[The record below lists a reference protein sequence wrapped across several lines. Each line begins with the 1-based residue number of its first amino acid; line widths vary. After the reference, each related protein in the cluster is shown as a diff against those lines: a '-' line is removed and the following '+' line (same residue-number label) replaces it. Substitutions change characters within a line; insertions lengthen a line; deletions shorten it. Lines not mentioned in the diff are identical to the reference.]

1 MEVVST
7 RRELIARIEA
17 FIAGFEATG
26 TQPDRWQSDW
36 LMKALA
42 SLEANEFAAREAAL

>member
-26 TQPDRWQSDW
+26 P
-36 LMKALA
+36 
-42 SLEANEFAAREAAL
+42 